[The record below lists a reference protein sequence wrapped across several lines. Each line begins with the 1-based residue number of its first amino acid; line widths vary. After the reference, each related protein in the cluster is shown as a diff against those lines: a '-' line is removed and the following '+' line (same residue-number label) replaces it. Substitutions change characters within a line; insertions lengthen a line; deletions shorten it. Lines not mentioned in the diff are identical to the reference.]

1 MRTTPALR
9 TAVAALIGGGVLTV
23 AAAGTSLAAA
33 PSSPSHGSDR
43 PVLGT
48 VVSRGELNV
57 RLQPS
62 TASPVVGAL
71 APGSSDRVR
80 CEVSG
85 QRVLGDARWYW
96 LTGAHAWASAAF
108 VDTGGHPV
116 PSCADPCPGEK
127 DGVWHNAHWDHDG
140 RDPARTPAGAG
151 TTRVPGR
158 SASPLRGPG
167 RCPSPPRIPGTGS
180 RAAADGGRGPAA
192 GR

>member
-140 RDPARTPAGAG
+140 RDPGQDPGWSRDDSGSWTFSVSASWTWTVSVSSADSWDW
-151 TTRVPGR
+151 VPG
-158 SASPLRGPG
+158 
-167 RCPSPPRIPGTGS
+167 
-180 RAAADGGRGPAA
+180 GG
-192 GR
+192 